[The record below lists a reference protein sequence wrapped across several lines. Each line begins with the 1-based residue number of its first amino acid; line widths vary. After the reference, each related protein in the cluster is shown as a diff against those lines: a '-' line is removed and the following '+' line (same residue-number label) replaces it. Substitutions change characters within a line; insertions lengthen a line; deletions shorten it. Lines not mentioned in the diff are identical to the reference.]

1 MKKRILFVDDE
12 PNVLE
17 GLQRM
22 LHGQRDVWDM
32 CFVANAYAA
41 FDQISQSGFDAI
53 VVDIKMP
60 CMDGF
65 KLLEKVRNIAGVKD
79 IPVLIITGEA
89 DSRIKQRA
97 LDMGATDLLGKPV
110 NKDDLVAC
118 LNGMLRTKS
127 CQDGIF
133 TQSVLSDRKAEE
145 RIANLEISRLDLIWR
160 LGTVAEYRDYK
171 TGNHVMRVGCHS
183 RVIAEELGMGRDFIE
198 NLFLASPLHDIGKIG
213 IPDAILL
220 KQGKLSPEE
229 FEVMKQHCAIG
240 VEILREDFEAMKPFL
255 ASGKMSSRA
264 ISDGDK
270 NPLLAMASSIAM
282 AHHERW
288 DGTGYPHGLAGDK
301 IPLEA
306 RIVALSDAYDAL
318 CSVRPYRQAYT
329 ESESLRYIS
338 KEVGKSFDPCVC
350 DAFVKS
356 IEKLREIRRQFV
368 GVESLRPGNDKTGL
382 CN

>member
-12 PNVLE
+12 PSVLE
-17 GLQRM
+17 GLRRM
-22 LHGQRDVWDM
+22 LHDRRDVWEM

-41 FDQISQSGFDAI
+41 FDQISQSVFDAI
-53 VVDIKMP
+53 VVDVKMP

-65 KLLEKVRNIAGVKD
+65 KLLEKVRNIAGAKD

-89 DSRIKQRA
+89 DSNIKQRV
-97 LDMGATDLLGKPV
+97 LDMGATDLLSKPV
-110 NKDDLVAC
+110 KKDDLVVQ
-118 LNGMLRTKS
+118 LNNMLRAKS
-127 CQDGIF
+127 CQDEIF
-133 TQSVLSDRKAEE
+133 TQNVPADGNAEE
-145 RIANLEISRLDLIWR
+145 RIADLEISRLDVIWR
-160 LGTVAEYRDYK
+160 LGKVAEYRDYK
-171 TGNHVMRVGCHS
+171 MENHIVRVGCHS

-198 NLFLASPLHDIGKIG
+198 NLFLSSPLHDIGKIG

-240 VEILREDFEAMKPFL
+240 VEILRADFEAMKPFL
-255 ASGKMSSRA
+255 ASGKIPSRV

-282 AHHERW
+282 SHHERW

-301 IPLEA
+301 IPIEA

-318 CSVRPYRQAYT
+318 CSIRPYRQAYT
-329 ESESLRYIS
+329 ESESLECIG
-338 KEVGKSFDPCVC
+338 KEVGKHFDPHIHE
-350 DAFVKS
+350 AFVKS
-356 IEKLREIRRQFV
+356 LKK
-368 GVESLRPGNDKTGL
+368 G
-382 CN
+382 